1 MEEPTQTLS
10 FGMLL
15 KRYRR
20 AANLTQELLAERAG
34 YSTTYLS
41 KLERGERQ
49 PLSLTV
55 VALAEALGLSPKE
68 QVTLEEAA
76 RRAPPPQLAD
86 VLSRPGLA
94 EAEDVLPPLIGRAA
108 ELARLKQHLAGEG
121 PPVLLL
127 AGEPGIGK
135 TRLLRE
141 AARLGKGRGWQVL
154 RGGCHPSSDQE
165 PYAPVVEALGQL
177 LRQRAQLDQQG
188 VPEEYSWLA
197 RLFPELVAE
206 GQLTPPPWSLAPD
219 QERRLLFATV
229 GRFLAQVAGPV
240 GALLAL
246 DDLHWVGPDA
256 LDLLTSLVR
265 PGGTAS
271 VRILGAYRQT
281 EVQARDPLAHWL
293 AELARLN
300 LVELLR
306 VDALPPAEA
315 AVLLRTLLA
324 DSSAEGRLAL
334 EEQILQRAGGVP
346 YFLVSYAQGLRTGE
360 LRGQGTAAIGEVPW
374 SVAQTIRQRV
384 AALPEAARYLLSV
397 VSIAGQET
405 PRALLL
411 GLAAQLG
418 WGRLDVLEAVERAC
432 QARLLEE
439 AGAGIYRFPHELIRE
454 VIEAEQSGLRRV
466 ILHQQVA
473 EILEQQPGAPPVERL
488 AYHYLRGEQPEKA
501 IHYLERAGDRAAAMY
516 AHAEAEQA
524 YRTFLELATR
534 LGQDA
539 AVRAAQE
546 KLAGILRVLGR
557 FAEALELLE
566 ALRAAYQ
573 AANDTEALA
582 RVMGKIGHLHA
593 VRGAA
598 EVGIALLEPWLAALP
613 PGAITAQ
620 QQGGLTLTLAYLF
633 LNNSQYHE
641 ALAAAEQTA
650 VFAEQA
656 HDGRLFGQAQWHIGR
671 SLLLLNRLE
680 EATQRFEAALP
691 LAERAGDIY
700 SLYYIYLNLDL
711 IVHKYGNLHESK
723 RYSERALA
731 LAEQMGNSFLL
742 ATALGSHAHTIWSL
756 GEWEQSRQ
764 EYERA
769 IALMR
774 QIKMPWGT
782 TYPLLNFGLQ
792 LLAEGQEEAG
802 RASLEE
808 AISLAKRS
816 RDRQAELMA
825 QSILAS
831 DALLCGRPEA
841 ALKRLQPLIAASEQ
855 NESGSIACLPIL
867 AWAYLQLG
875 DEDQAQVLIDQA
887 LARTRERQM
896 RAALA
901 ETLQVQARIAARG
914 RRWEEAACALKE
926 ARQLARMMS
935 CPYDEARSCCIAG
948 QMALQRGQNAEARQ
962 QLEEALRLLGQLGER
977 RYAEQVEQAL
987 AELGASAADR
997 QGVR

>member
-1 MEEPTQTLS
+1 MS

-20 AANLTQELLAERAG
+20 AANLTQEMLAERAG

-49 PLSLTV
+49 PLALTV
-55 VALAEALGLSPKE
+55 VALAEALDLPPKE
-68 QVTLEEAA
+68 RATLEEAA
-76 RRAPPPQLAD
+76 RRAPVPQLTD
-86 VLSRPGLA
+86 LLSQTSTA
-94 EAEDVLPPLIGRAA
+94 EAEDTLPPLIGRAH

-121 PPVLLL
+121 PSVLLL
-127 AGEPGIGK
+127 VGELGIGK
-135 TRLLRE
+135 TRLLKE
-141 AARLGKGRGWQVL
+141 AARLGQAGGWQVL
-154 RGGCHPSSDQE
+154 VGGCHPSSNQE
-165 PYAPVVEALGQL
+165 PYAPVVEALGQF
-177 LRQRAQLDQQG
+177 LRQRALVDQQG

-240 GALLAL
+240 GTLLAL
-246 DDLHWVGPDA
+246 DDLHWAGEDA

-265 PGGTAS
+265 PGGAAS

-281 EVQARDPLAHWL
+281 EVHAHDPLANWL

-300 LVELLR
+300 VVEPLR
-306 VDALPPAEA
+306 IDALPPEEA
-315 AVLLRTLLA
+315 AALLHTLLA
-324 DSSAEGRLAL
+324 DRNAERRQAL

-346 YFLVSYAQGLRTGE
+346 YFLVSYAQGLRAGG
-360 LRGQGTAAIGEVPW
+360 LHGQSTATIGEVPW
-374 SVAQTIRQRV
+374 SVAETIRQRV
-384 AALPEAARYLLSV
+384 AALPESARYLLGV

-439 AGAGIYRFPHELIRE
+439 AGEGVYRFPHELIGE
-454 VIEAEQSGLRRV
+454 VIEMELSGLRRV
-466 ILHQQVA
+466 ILHQQIA
-473 EILEQQPGAPPVERL
+473 EILEQQPGASPVERL

-501 IHYLERAGDRAAAMY
+501 IHYLERAGDRAAAVY

-524 YRTFLELATR
+524 YRTFLELATQ
-534 LGQDA
+534 LGQEA
-539 AVRAAQE
+539 AVRTAQE
-546 KLAGILRVLGR
+546 KLAGILRVMGR
-557 FAEALELLE
+557 YSEALELLKT
-566 ALRAAYQ
+566 LRAAYQ
-573 AANDTEALA
+573 AANDIEALA
-582 RVMGKIGHLHA
+582 RVMGRIGHLHA

-613 PGAITAQ
+613 SGAITAQ

-641 ALAAAEQTA
+641 ALAAAERTA
-650 VFAEQA
+650 SFAEQA
-656 HDGRLFGQAQWHIGR
+656 HDDRLFGQAQWHIGR

-680 EATQRFEAALP
+680 EATQRFAAALP
-691 LAERAGDIY
+691 EAERAGDIY

-711 IVHKYGNLHESK
+711 IAHQHGNLLESK
-723 RYSERALA
+723 QHSERALA
-731 LAEQMGNSFLL
+731 LAEQMGNPFLL
-742 ATALGSHAHTIWSL
+742 AMALGSHAHTIWSL
-756 GEWEQSRQ
+756 GEWKQSLQ

-774 QIKMPWGT
+774 QIKMPWGA

-792 LLAEGQEEAG
+792 LLVEGQEEAG
-802 RASLEE
+802 RAALEE

-816 RDRQAELMA
+816 RDRQAERMA

-831 DALLCGRPEA
+831 DDLLCGHPEH
-841 ALKRLQPLIAASEQ
+841 ALQRLQPLIGEAEQ
-855 NESGSIACLPIL
+855 EESGSIACLPVL

-875 DEDQAQVLIDQA
+875 NEDQAQRLIDQA

-901 ETLQVQARIAARG
+901 EALQVQARIAAHG
-914 RRWEEAACALKE
+914 RRWEEAEDALKE
-926 ARQLARMMS
+926 ACQLAQMMS
-935 CPYDEARSCCIAG
+935 CPYDEAKLRFIAG
-948 QMALQRGQNAEARQ
+948 QIALQQGQKVEARQ
-962 QLEEALRLLGQLGER
+962 QFETAQRRLCQLGER
-977 RYAEQVEQAL
+977 RYAQQVEQAL
-987 AELGASAADR
+987 AES
-997 QGVR
+997 GV